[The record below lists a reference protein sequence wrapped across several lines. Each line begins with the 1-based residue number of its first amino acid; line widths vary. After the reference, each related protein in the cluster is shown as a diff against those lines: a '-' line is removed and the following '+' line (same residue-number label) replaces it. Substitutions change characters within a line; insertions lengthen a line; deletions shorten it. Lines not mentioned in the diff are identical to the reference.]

1 MKRFS
6 LILAIAV
13 GTMVGA
19 PFAGVANAST
29 VGSET
34 GVVTECKCP
43 RGNHYGHCD
52 SNGLHKG
59 HHKKGHVCEEH
70 ITH

>member
-1 MKRFS
+1 MKRLT

-13 GTMVGA
+13 VTVFGA
-19 PFAGVANAST
+19 PFSGVAHAST
-29 VGSET
+29 AGET

-43 RGNHYGHCD
+43 KGNHYGHCD
-52 SNGLHKG
+52 SNGQHKG